1 MKMSKKQAEGNVKY
15 FPELFKI
22 SIRVC
27 IHVEKQVKTV
37 SSCPDSSDV
46 WQEVA
51 VQRKEYSQT
60 CSNNSGCD
68 GNVCLCWRSEGW
80 PASQICCHADF
91 QTRSNWNE
99 EFAVNSV
106 SNSFCQIKSAW
117 HREPFRHWRGSKKT
131 DMDMKRLM
139 QRLLP
144 FVRGNTGLPQT
155 SGRSAL
161 ISDLSAVQILTVEGR
176 LQMQVS
182 AREGGGLRL
191 NRRMT

>member
-1 MKMSKKQAEGNVKY
+1 M
-15 FPELFKI
+15 
-22 SIRVC
+22 
-27 IHVEKQVKTV
+27 
-37 SSCPDSSDV
+37 
-46 WQEVA
+46 
-51 VQRKEYSQT
+51 
-60 CSNNSGCD
+60 
-68 GNVCLCWRSEGW
+68 
-80 PASQICCHADF
+80 
-91 QTRSNWNE
+91 
-99 EFAVNSV
+99 NSV

-182 AREGGGLRL
+182 AREGGGAPSEPKDDVTSSRFRCHVRRL
-191 NRRMT
+191 HSDADVVCSAGADKKANKRAR